1 MVARCRMVVARN
13 GMVSSAHP
21 LGSLVGVDVLRH
33 GGNAMDAAVAMAA
46 GHNVVNPGM
55 IGIGGD
61 VFLLYYSAKEQ
72 RVMALNAS
80 GRSAYAATIAEYRA
94 RGFESAPVT
103 GPLAV
108 TVPGALDGWARALA
122 RYGTMSLGDL
132 LEPAIRYAEEGVP
145 VHPDLVDY
153 YQQAGARVLAAFPDS
168 SATYFV
174 NGRPPRLGE
183 ILVQRNLA
191 QTFRTIAHDGPE
203 ALYHGVIGERIVAAL
218 KELGGVITMRDLADH
233 TSEWIE
239 PIMTEYR
246 GFTVY
251 EAPPNSQGVAL
262 LEQLNILEGFD
273 LGAMRRDSPTRIH
286 LQVEAARLAFR
297 DLEAYVTDPEHTQT
311 PLEELL
317 GKTHARGLRD
327 RINPERAA
335 TGVTPGRAMGEN
347 TAYFAVVDHEGN
359 VASFMG
365 SLRNPF
371 GSGVV
376 AGDTGILLHNRG
388 RDFSLDPANVNRL
401 EPHKR
406 PRHTLNPVI
415 VFKDG
420 RPYLAIGCV
429 GGHQQTQALQ
439 QVLVA
444 QVDDALNIQ
453 EAIEA
458 PRWALAEDGTLHVEG
473 ELQGAVSGLEARGH
487 RVVVG
492 QVNFGG
498 CHAVLIDPVTHALFG
513 ATEPR
518 LSGAAIGY

>member
-1 MVARCRMVVARN
+1 MVA
-13 GMVSSAHP
+13 SAHP
-21 LGSLVGVDVLRH
+21 LGSLVGVNVLQQ
-33 GGNAMDAAVAMAA
+33 GGSAMDAAVAMAA
-46 GHNVVNPGM
+46 VHNVVNPAM

-61 VFLLYYSAKEQ
+61 TFLLYYSAKER
-72 RVMALNAS
+72 RVIGLNGS
-80 GRSAYAATIAEYRA
+80 GRSAHAATIAEYRA
-94 RGFESAPVT
+94 RGHESAPVN

-122 RYGTMSLGDL
+122 SHGTMSLGDI

-145 VHPDLVDY
+145 VNLDLVDY
-153 YQQAGARVLAAFPDS
+153 YEHARARALADFPNFM
-168 SATYFV
+168 ATYFV
-174 NGRPPRLGE
+174 NGRPPGLGE
-183 ILVQRNLA
+183 ILVQKNLA
-191 QTFRTIAHDGPE
+191 ATFRTIARDGSR
-203 ALYHGVIGERIVAAL
+203 ALYHGVIGEKIIAAL
-218 KELGGVITMRDLADH
+218 GDLRGLMTMRDLADH
-233 TSEWIE
+233 TSEWVE
-239 PIMTEYR
+239 PIATEYR
-246 GFTVY
+246 GLAVHEF
-251 EAPPNSQGVAL
+251 PPNSQGIAL

-273 LGAMRRDSPTRIH
+273 LGSMARESPERIH

-297 DLEAYVTDPEHTQT
+297 DLEACVTDPQRARIPVEKM
-311 PLEELL
+311 L
-317 GKTHARGLRD
+317 GKTHARELREG
-327 RINPERAA
+327 IKPERAS
-335 TGVTPGRAMGEN
+335 TGVTRGSGLGEN
-347 TAYFAVVDHEGN
+347 TAYFAVVDHDGN
-359 VASFMG
+359 VASFTG

-415 VFKDG
+415 VTKDG

-439 QVLVA
+439 QVLVNHL
-444 QVDDALNIQ
+444 DDRLGIQ

-458 PRWALAEDGTLHVEG
+458 PRWALTEDGTLHVER
-473 ELQGAVSGLEARGH
+473 ELQSAIPGLEARGH

-492 QVNFGG
+492 QTNFGG
-498 CHAVLIDPVTHALFG
+498 CHAVMIDPVTLALFG
-513 ATEPR
+513 GSEPR